1 MTTISLKIPT
11 TLEQRLANLARKRGT
26 SRSEVV
32 RSALE
37 RLVEDEDVR
46 PGSCLALMSDLV
58 GSVDGPS
65 DLSYNKKRLE
75 GFGR

>member
-11 TLEQRLANLARKRGT
+11 TLEQRLADLARKRGT

-37 RLVEDEDVR
+37 RLVDDEDVR

-58 GSVDGPS
+58 GSVDGPL
-65 DLSYNKKRLE
+65 DLSHNKKRLE
-75 GFGR
+75 GFGK